1 MHEGIAVD
9 VVYLDARKDFDTASH
24 NIIMDKI
31 KKYSLGKWTVS
42 WLEQWLDGWAQKVF
56 LISDTKSSLRQV
68 NSGVSQ
74 GSIMGPILFNI
85 FINDLNDRT

>member
-1 MHEGIAVD
+1 M
-9 VVYLDARKDFDTASH
+9 
-24 NIIMDKI
+24 
-31 KKYSLGKWTVS
+31 
-42 WLEQWLDGWAQKVF
+42 
-56 LISDTKSSLRQV
+56 ISDTKSSLRQV